1 MDISFHKNAFE
12 DYVFFQKNDKKI
24 ANKINELLKDIVR
37 QPFTGIGKPEALKHN
52 LSGLWSRRIN
62 NEHRIVYAI
71 KNNTVHVLQCRYH
84 Y

>member
-1 MDISFHKNAFE
+1 MDISFHKHAFE
-12 DYVFFQKNDKKI
+12 DYIFFQKNDKKV

-52 LSGLWSRRIN
+52 LSGFWSRRIN

-71 KNNTVHVLQCRYH
+71 KDNTVYILQCRYH